1 MCKIKAYN
9 TVPQALTRKSSSR
22 WQTGGR
28 KSVNLKVVGRNR
40 GAGGEQMK
48 VARRQSQQSD
58 TSISSPGK
66 SLGSKHSRTAE
77 PGNQENI
84 NRGRFGR
91 GRLS

>member
-1 MCKIKAYN
+1 
-9 TVPQALTRKSSSR
+9 
-22 WQTGGR
+22 
-28 KSVNLKVVGRNR
+28 
-40 GAGGEQMK
+40 MK